1 MSDRYSGS
9 AFSGIVNVTLADES
23 GGSRGLDRATKLLAG
38 IPGGVQKA
46 AESALNRA
54 ATSGR
59 AGAAKEVG
67 KDYTLK
73 AADFKKY
80 TKSSQHVKKTGDE
93 ISVGINF
100 RGFHVP
106 LIRFNPKLTSSGLYK
121 VQVRRSSTGA
131 TLKHVFRATM
141 SSGHIGLFQRSG
153 TSRLPIEQKMGPSVP
168 QMMRVNQN
176 LADSVGNNVRI
187 VFEERME
194 HEITAILNGWRA

>member
-9 AFSGIVNVTLADES
+9 DFSGIVNVTLADES

-80 TKSSQHVKKTGDE
+80 TKSSQHIQKSGNE
-93 ISVGINF
+93 ISVGLNF
-100 RGFHVP
+100 RGYHVP
-106 LIRFNPKLTSSGLYK
+106 LIRFNAKITSSGLYR
-121 VQVRRSSTGA
+121 VQVKRSSSGDTF
-131 TLKHVFRATM
+131 KHVFRATM
-141 SSGHIGLFQRSG
+141 SSGHIGLFERS
-153 TSRLPIEQKMGPSVP
+153 TKKRLPIEQKLGPSVP
-168 QMMRVNQN
+168 QMMGANQN
-176 LADSVGNNVRI
+176 LANSVGTNVRR

>member
-1 MSDRYSGS
+1 MSDRYSGGN
-9 AFSGIVNVTLADES
+9 FSGIVNVTIADDS
-23 GGSRGLDRATKLLAG
+23 GGSKALDRATKLLAG

-54 ATSGR
+54 AKSGR

-80 TKSSQHVKKTGDE
+80 TKSSQHIQKSGNE
-93 ISVGINF
+93 ISVGLNF
-100 RGFHVP
+100 RGYHVP
-106 LIRFNPKLTSSGLYK
+106 LIRFNAKITSSGLYR
-121 VQVRRSSTGA
+121 VQVKRSSSGDTF
-131 TLKHVFRATM
+131 KHVFRATM
-141 SSGHIGLFQRSG
+141 NSGHIGLFERS
-153 TSRLPIEQKMGPSVP
+153 TKKRLPIEQKLGPSVP
-168 QMMRVNQN
+168 QMMGANPN
-176 LADSVGNNVRI
+176 LANSVGTNVRK